1 MIQRSLKSQHYGF
14 DPKPKHD
21 VMPLL
26 PYRLRCHAV
35 ESNVAIVGLSV
46 HRLPEIMK
54 ETMVHLHSR
63 SFAKITGGHQT
74 NSIREPPLVSF
85 LLNHPTCNPG
95 TPRAIFG
102 WGIRKELILEF
113 MKNK

>member
-54 ETMVHLHSR
+54 VTMVHLLPAHLQKLQG
-63 SFAKITGGHQT
+63 ATKQT
-74 NSIREPPLVSF
+74 VFVSPP
-85 LLNHPTCNPG
+85 
-95 TPRAIFG
+95 
-102 WGIRKELILEF
+102 
-113 MKNK
+113 